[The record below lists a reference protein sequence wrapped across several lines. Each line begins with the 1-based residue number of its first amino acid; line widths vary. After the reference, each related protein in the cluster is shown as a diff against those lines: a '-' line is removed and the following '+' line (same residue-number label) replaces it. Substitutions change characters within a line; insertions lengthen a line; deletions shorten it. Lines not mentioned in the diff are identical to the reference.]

1 MEEREPRTARKAAGR
16 HPDGEGD
23 QREDG
28 NIFIYALRYAD
39 GSELDEFLRWLEGKR
54 IITEGRGMANDRF
67 ITVTEKD
74 WEKASPEQRDWMV
87 LNTLKSMD
95 ERLRTL
101 EKWLFLKTLCL
112 FAGSVV
118 GGAIMILILVT
129 FKVKV
134 F

>member
-1 MEEREPRTARKAAGR
+1 
-16 HPDGEGD
+16 
-23 QREDG
+23 
-28 NIFIYALRYAD
+28 
-39 GSELDEFLRWLEGKR
+39 
-54 IITEGRGMANDRF
+54 MANDRF

-129 FKVKV
+129 LKVKI